1 MTIYNNIFHTGKR
14 AVKRMSQYANPKD
27 PFANLG
33 AAVNYINPLKIGGPT
48 ESVDNVKNQLS
59 ICQEENTQLKEDV
72 EQYQNTIKELKKS
85 NKSKTK
91 SNVKP
96 KSKPKTKTNKTK
108 KNKTKAKKTVT
119 ESNKPRKPK
128 KPRKKTNTALKGLNN

>member
-33 AAVNYINPLKIGGPT
+33 AAVNYINPLKMGGPT
-48 ESVDNVKNQLS
+48 ENFDDVKGQLTF
-59 ICQEENTQLKEDV
+59 CQDENKQLKEDV

-96 KSKPKTKTNKTK
+96 KAKTKAKTKTNKTK
-108 KNKTKAKKTVT
+108 TKKTVT
-119 ESNKPRKPK
+119 EANKPR